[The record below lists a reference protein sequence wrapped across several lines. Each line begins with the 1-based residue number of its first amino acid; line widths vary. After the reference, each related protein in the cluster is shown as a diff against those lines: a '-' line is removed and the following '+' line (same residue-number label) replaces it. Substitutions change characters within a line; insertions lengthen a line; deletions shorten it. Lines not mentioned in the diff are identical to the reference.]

1 MNNDIEDAL
10 LAPRKASSC
19 FLKGMFLDEEGRLL
33 ETSQGS
39 LRIEKEMF
47 AEISLH
53 FLRVRSGFFLL
64 LL

>member
-1 MNNDIEDAL
+1 VNNEIEDAL

-33 ETSQGS
+33 VLSRCS
-39 LRIEKEMF
+39 LRMEKEKF

-53 FLRVRSGFFLL
+53 FLRVRSVFFLL